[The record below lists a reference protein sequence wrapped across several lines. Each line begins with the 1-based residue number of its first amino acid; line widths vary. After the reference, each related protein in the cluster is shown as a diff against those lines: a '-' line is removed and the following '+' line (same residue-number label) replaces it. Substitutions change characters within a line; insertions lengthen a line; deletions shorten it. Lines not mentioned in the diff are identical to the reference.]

1 MFKVE
6 NKKIH
11 ITRGDVGTIRITTT
25 EPDGT
30 NYTFKVGDV
39 VRFKVFKNKDCK
51 CVEIQK
57 DVIAGEETTEVN
69 VQLSSDETRIGDLIN
84 KPITYWYEV
93 ELNPDTNCQTLI
105 GYDDEGPKELILY
118 PEGGKLN
125 DK

>member
-25 EPDGT
+25 DPNGI

-57 DVIAGEETTEVN
+57 DVIVGEETTEVN